1 MTNKS
6 VDNHYDYEKQARLYK
21 ALMHPAR
28 LAILDVLR
36 HDEHCVC
43 HLEAALGYRQAYIS
57 QQLMLLRDAGF
68 IEDRRD
74 GWNIFYRVIRPEIY
88 KVIDAARQLTQ
99 DASTIK
105 PIPDTLANCPC
116 PKCNPENPTK
126 SDQHVCEPLTPILEN
141 SLKQKG

>member
-1 MTNKS
+1 MTTKTL
-6 VDNHYDYEKQARLYK
+6 DKHCDYEKQARLHK

-36 HDEHCVC
+36 HGEHCVC

-88 KVIDAARQLTQ
+88 SVIDAAYQLTK
-99 DASTIK
+99 DATMVND
-105 PIPDTLANCPC
+105 IPNTLPNCPC
-116 PKCNPENPTK
+116 PKCNPGNQAKT
-126 SDQHVCEPLTPILEN
+126 DQHMCTPSISSLE
-141 SLKQKG
+141 KP